1 MRDYYD
7 IIIVMNDCYSEGV
20 VVVSITIKD
29 IAKMANVSHTTVSR
43 ALNDSP
49 FINEK
54 TKTRIIKIADQLNYI
69 PNYNAKSLVL
79 NKSYNIG
86 LFFSTI
92 SDGTSPSFFHATV
105 EGVSSVIKGN
115 YNLVI
120 KGIDHCINFNYVS
133 KERFDGI
140 ILVSQSEGDN
150 PFIYDAINKGIPLV
164 VLNRKIDAE
173 NITNILSAEKDGAY
187 EATNYFISNGHKN
200 IAIIEGK
207 LGFKSSVFRKEGYI
221 NALIDNKIK
230 IQNEYLVSGEYDVKS
245 GFKAMEKLLNLAK
258 VPTAVFCSNDDMA
271 VGAMR
276 AIQKNGLRVPE
287 DISIIGFDDSP
298 FCEYVTP
305 CITTVRKLTRKI
317 SIVGSKKLLE
327 QIASPEMAG
336 EKLYINT
343 ELIKRDSVKN
353 ILAQNI

>member
-1 MRDYYD
+1 M
-7 IIIVMNDCYSEGV
+7 
-20 VVVSITIKD
+20 SITIKD
-29 IAKMANVSHTTVSR
+29 IAKIANVSHTTVSR
-43 ALNDSP
+43 ALNNSP

-54 TKTRIIKIADQLNYI
+54 TKKKIIELADELNYV

-86 LFFSTI
+86 LLFSSI
-92 SDGTSPSFFHATV
+92 SSGTSPGFFHEIV
-105 EGVSSVIKGN
+105 EGVSSIIKGN

-120 KGIDHCINFNYVS
+120 RGIDRCINFNYIS

-140 ILVSQSEGDN
+140 IMVSQSESDN
-150 PFIYDAINKGIPLV
+150 PFIYDVISKEIPLV
-164 VLNRKIDAE
+164 VLNRKIEAD

-187 EATNYFISNGHKN
+187 EATKYFISNGHKN

-207 LGFKSSVFRKEGYI
+207 AGFKSSVFRKEGYI

-230 IQNEYLVSGEYDVKS
+230 IKSEYLVPGEYDIKS
-245 GFKAMEKLLNLAK
+245 GFSAMEKLLKLPNI
-258 VPTAVFCSNDDMA
+258 PTAVFCSNDDMA

-276 AIQKNGLRVPE
+276 AIQKKGLKVPE
-287 DISIIGFDDSP
+287 NISIIGFDDNI

-305 CITTVRKLTRKI
+305 ALTTVRKQTSKI
-317 SIVGSKKLLE
+317 SIVGSQKLLE
-327 QIASPEMAG
+327 QITSSKFTG
-336 EKLYINT
+336 EKLYIPT

-353 ILAQNI
+353 ISVEKI